1 MNYLPIW
8 VLYLYRWT
16 EQADIHKVYC
26 LLPIVYNTPITYFK
40 NIIYIMR
47 LELAIFLIASLVMY
61 NIYTDG
67 KFIKT
72 LFSYKK
78 YYQMVG
84 IALGALFFYWLLKKK
99 PERARQLIASSNEYL
114 KYLPVDRHASSML
127 TPIFDFTNKYA
138 GNSFMGGGGVGTGVP
153 YNILNMPLG
162 SGNAQQALNEKRVMM
177 SGGTTEG
184 KKTKRS
190 VSETKKKFV
199 ASRQDWKCGKCGEKL
214 PAWFEVDHK
223 IRLEYGGSNHIDN
236 LVALCR
242 NCHGEKTAM
251 ENL

>member
-1 MNYLPIW
+1 
-8 VLYLYRWT
+8 
-16 EQADIHKVYC
+16 
-26 LLPIVYNTPITYFK
+26 
-40 NIIYIMR
+40 MR
-47 LELAIFLIASLVMY
+47 LELTIFIITCFILY
-61 NIYTDG
+61 NIYTEG

-72 LFSYKK
+72 LFYYKK
-78 YYQMVG
+78 YYQMAA
-84 IALGALFFYWLLKKK
+84 ICLAALFFYWLIKKK
-99 PERARQLIASSNEYL
+99 PDRARQLVASSNEYL
-114 KYLPVDRHASSML
+114 KYLPVDRHTSSML

-138 GNSFMGGGGVGTGVP
+138 NHPFISGNSYGTPANKGF
-153 YNILNMPLG
+153 NILNMP
-162 SGNAQQALNEKRVMM
+162 SMDNKHAQHERKIMM
-177 SGGTTEG
+177 SGGNSEG